1 MKPGWVSD
9 MARTCTA
16 VVLMT
21 ASVAWTDDFAIV
33 ERPWAASNDPV
44 ARMWQRWQLGE
55 FKPALS
61 NAKACVASV
70 LAELKLSPASQT
82 LVFSK
87 TSLQNSAIDPQSPR
101 SVFFNEEC
109 YVGWAQGGVLEIIGM
124 DPETGPRFYS
134 LTLPGAGGGRPELR
148 TTELCLSCHQ
158 GPRTGGVPGMLVR
171 SVYTGESGQPM
182 LNEGSLVTGHD
193 SPLRDRWGGW
203 YVTGKHGTE
212 RHRGNSFAQRRGPR
226 ISFDYEAGANVTTLE
241 RYFPTERYLAP
252 GSDIVALMVLEH
264 QCAMHNKLTDAARS
278 TREALARQRE
288 AQQRAKEPVT
298 DVPQGS
304 ALAVI
309 HEQAEA
315 VVRHLLFCGEY
326 ALKDAVI
333 GDPAYQEAFRRTRVA
348 TKDGRSLKD
357 FELRTRL
364 FQHRCSYMIY
374 SRGFEALPSAVKQAI
389 YRRLHD
395 VLTGKD
401 QGGSFA
407 HLSAAERRNIR
418 EILQETK
425 ADLPGDWGRE

>member
-1 MKPGWVSD
+1 MSN
-9 MARTCTA
+9 MAGTFTV

-21 ASVAWTDDFAIV
+21 ASVAWSDDFTIA
-33 ERPWAASNDPV
+33 EKPWLGSKDPV
-44 ARMWQRWQLGE
+44 ARMWQRWQQGE

-61 NAKACVASV
+61 DARACVASV
-70 LAELKLSPASQT
+70 LAELQLSPASQT

-87 TSLQNSAIDPQSPR
+87 TSLQNSAIDPQNPR

-109 YVGWAQGGVLEIIGM
+109 YAGWAQEGVLEIIGM
-124 DPETGPRFYS
+124 DPEAGPRFYS
-134 LTLPGAGGGRPELR
+134 LTLPGTGGGKPELR
-148 TTELCLSCHQ
+148 TTEICLSCHQ

-182 LNEGSLVTGHD
+182 LNEGSLVTGHE

-203 YVTGKHGTE
+203 YVTGDHGTE
-212 RHRGNSFAQRRGPR
+212 RHRGNSFAQRRGMR
-226 ISFDYEAGANVTTLE
+226 ISFDPEAGANVTTLG
-241 RYFPTERYLAP
+241 RYLPTERYLAP

-264 QCAMHNKLTDAARS
+264 QCVMHNKLTDAARS
-278 TREALARQRE
+278 TRDALARQRE

-298 DVPQGS
+298 DAPQGA

-309 HEQAEA
+309 NEQAEA
-315 VVRHLLFCGEY
+315 VVRHLLFCGDY
-326 ALKDAVI
+326 ALKDGIA
-333 GDPAYQEAFRRTRVA
+333 GDPAYQEAFRRNRVA

-364 FQHRCSYMIY
+364 FQHRCSHMIY
-374 SRGFEALPSAVKQAI
+374 SCGFEALPPAVKQVI

-401 QGGSFA
+401 QGAAFA

-425 ADLPGDWGRE
+425 KDLPGNWGRE